1 MRKLEWGIAWRYLR
15 SRSESRLLSF
25 ISVIAI
31 GGVLVGVSALI
42 VTIGV
47 MDGMQT
53 DLRDKILVGSPAL
66 RVLRFGSDLTL
77 PDWQVVLQRV
87 RKTPGIVAAAP
98 FVTTKG
104 VVSGGH
110 DFTDGAVI
118 MGIEPDSSSTPE
130 VTSIR
135 RYAVEKKGDFRFIT
149 SSGERAGVVVGQ
161 PLADRLA
168 VNVGDT
174 IRLLGL
180 AGNAARIDPITG
192 QPAYRLR
199 RYEVTGIFRT
209 GMYEYDNT
217 YIYMSLSSA
226 RDFAGLGNAVTGIEA
241 RTSDLWDAPAVR
253 ERLEESLGLPYRVE
267 DWQQTNASLFHALKL
282 EKLGMGIILLLIVLV
297 AAFNI
302 VSTLTMVVKDKT
314 REIGILKAMGLP
326 ARSVQNIFVVQGLV
340 IGLVGTL
347 SGLTLGVI
355 AALALDRWHLI
366 HLDPT
371 VYFIDHL
378 PVSLNPLDLTWIIV
392 ASIAIAALATLHPAR
407 QAAKLYPVEA
417 IRHE

>member
-1 MRKLEWGIAWRYLR
+1 MTKLEWGIAWRYLR

-66 RVLRFGSDLTL
+66 RVLRFGDDLTL
-77 PDWQVVLQRV
+77 PDWQMVLQRV

-104 VVSGGH
+104 LVSGGH
-110 DFTDGAVI
+110 DFVDGAVVV
-118 MGIEPDSSSTPE
+118 GIEPESPTVPR
-130 VTSIR
+130 VTAIR
-135 RYAVEKKGDFRFIT
+135 QYATQGDFRFVT
-149 SSGERAGVVVGQ
+149 ASGERTGAVVGAA
-161 PLADRLA
+161 LAERLN
-168 VNVGDT
+168 VHVGDT
-174 IRLLGL
+174 LRLGGL
-180 AGNAARIDPITG
+180 ASGGARIDPVTG
-192 QPAYRLR
+192 QPAYRVR
-199 RYEVTGIFRT
+199 SHEVTGIFQT
-209 GMYEYDNT
+209 GMYEYDNS
-217 YIYMSLSSA
+217 YIYMSVSSA
-226 RDFAGLGNAVTGIEA
+226 RDFAGIGDAVTGIEA
-241 RTSDLWDAPAVR
+241 RTADLWNAPVVR
-253 ERLEESLGLPYRVE
+253 VRLQGVLQLPYRVE

-282 EKLGMGIILLLIVLV
+282 EKFGMGLILLLIVLV

-326 ARSVQNIFVVQGLV
+326 ARSVQNVFILQGLV
-340 IGLVGTL
+340 IGLVGTTIGVAL
-347 SGLTLGVI
+347 GLLTAI
-355 AALALDRWHLI
+355 ALDRWHLVR
-366 HLDPT
+366 LDPT

-378 PVSLNPLDLTWIIV
+378 PVSLNPLDLAWIIL
-392 ASIAIAALATLHPAR
+392 ASIAIAAVATLYPAR
-407 QAAKLYPVEA
+407 QAARLYPVEA